1 VLRRDRLIAWHSVLD
16 MKKTL
21 DDAGVVE
28 QDPALRQAAGQA
40 FYNTSKFTLRDLRA
54 RANRQQLTAD
64 FQAYLDGFSPNQWTI
79 PPALHYYSS
88 IIRIASGSRT
98 NPESVDLV

>member
-1 VLRRDRLIAWHSVLD
+1 
-16 MKKTL
+16 MKKTF

-28 QDPALRQAAGQA
+28 HDQALRQAAAQA

-64 FQAYLDGFSPNQWTI
+64 FQAYLDGFSHNVQDILENFEVRNQITR
-79 PPALHYYSS
+79 L
-88 IIRIASGSRT
+88 
-98 NPESVDLV
+98 